1 MRDVML
7 PVMQC
12 VAQVMVRDLY
22 AARDL
27 GPATGSYT
35 ALVNGQDC
43 AVLRLTP
50 LKPSPHHEAWR
61 PWHSPLQEQLQMERG
76 QAAASATRPTE
87 AIQARVTGR
96 KRSGAATLGQVLL
109 SRASSHKGRAQE
121 Q

>member
-1 MRDVML
+1 MV
-7 PVMQC
+7 
-12 VAQVMVRDLY
+12 VRDLY
-22 AARDL
+22 AERDL

-50 LKPSPHHEAWR
+50 LKPSPHHQAWR
-61 PWHSPLQEQLQMERG
+61 PWHSPLQQQIQTERE
-76 QAAASATRPTE
+76 QAAASAMRTTE
-87 AIQARVTGR
+87 AIQARVTDR

-109 SRASSHKGRAQE
+109 SRTSSHKGRAQE